1 MTVNPN
7 VSVDCVVFGFDN
19 KNLNVLLI
27 EQKDLGQEIKLALPG
42 DLVLEEESLNEAAT
56 RVLKE
61 LTQLD
66 GIYLHQFHAF
76 GDPNRVKSVKDIAW
90 LQSYRE
96 NPQARVITVAYFA
109 LVKMNDF
116 KPEASSFAER
126 VFWCDIHDVP
136 ELAFDHTEIFDQAL
150 KSLRQDFE
158 IKHLGFELLP
168 EKFTLNQLQVLHEAV
183 LDRELD
189 KRNFRKK
196 VMKESWVKPLEE
208 KQSGVLH
215 KPARLYTL
223 NTEEIFTA
231 IDL

>member
-19 KNLNVLLI
+19 KALKVLLI
-27 EQKDLGQEIKLALPG
+27 EQKDLGQSIKLALPG
-42 DLVLEEESLNEAAT
+42 DLVLEEESLDAAAN
-56 RVLKE
+56 RVLFE
-61 LTQLD
+61 LTQLS

-76 GDPNRVKSVKDIAW
+76 GDPNRVKNVKDLAW

-109 LVKMNDF
+109 LVKMDDF

-126 VFWCDIHDVP
+126 VFWQDIHKIP
-136 ELAFDHTEIFDQAL
+136 ELAFDHNDILNSAQN
-150 KSLRQDFE
+150 SLREQFE

-168 EKFTLNQLQVLHEAV
+168 EKFTLNQLQILHEAV
-183 LDRELD
+183 LDKELD

-196 VMKESWVKPLEE
+196 VMKESWVTPLDE
-208 KQSGVLH
+208 KQNGVLH
-215 KPARLYTL
+215 KPARLYSL
-223 NTEEIFTA
+223 NENPEFLA
-231 IDL
+231 N